1 MSLHP
6 LIGHDGLQSSLSRAL
21 LASTLPQSIIIHGPR
36 GVGKQRLALWLGQL
50 LLCDDTTAQGP
61 CSNCKNCRLSLA
73 LEHPDLHWYFP
84 LSKPKGVRADKLADA
99 LETIRHDTLT
109 EHRKNS
115 LRPSLA
121 SREPHG
127 LYLATA
133 QFLRS
138 QAQKPPAMGSY
149 QVIVIGDAETL
160 VPQESSQEAANA
172 LLKLLEEPPP
182 RTFFALTSSEPGRL
196 LATIRSRAMPLHL
209 PSLSNEQTTRFLME
223 ETGADAVSA
232 ARAAR
237 LGRGSIG
244 RALGF
249 LPDEDGP
256 GPLEILRQQAF
267 RLLAAASDGDAGSI
281 YRRSLEFGP
290 TKSRGLIPL
299 LDLVE
304 NALRD
309 LSAAALS
316 SPEKITNDDTLDFL
330 ERICNDWDIHPVAVT
345 HAFRHVDVARELA
358 SGNVNSQLVV
368 AGLLTGLREA
378 LSGTL

>member
-21 LASTLPQSIIIHGPR
+21 VAGTLPHSIIIRGPR
-36 GVGKQRLALWLGQL
+36 GVGKQRFALWLGQL
-50 LLCDDTTAQGP
+50 LLCDDAAARGP
-61 CSNCKNCRLSLA
+61 CSECKPCKLSLA
-73 LEHPDLHWYFP
+73 LQHPDLHWYFP
-84 LSKPKGVRADKLADA
+84 LSKPKGVSPDKLGDA
-99 LETIRHDTLT
+99 LETARHDTLA

-115 LRPSLA
+115 LWPSLA
-121 SREPHG
+121 SREPSG
-127 LYLATA
+127 LYLAAA
-133 QFLRS
+133 QAVRS
-138 QAQKPPAMGSY
+138 RAQKRPAMGPC

-160 VPQESSQEAANA
+160 VPQESSPESANA
-172 LLKLLEEPPP
+172 LLKLLEEPPE

-209 PSLSNEQTTRFLME
+209 PPLSDEQTTRFLME
-223 ETGADAVSA
+223 EAGADAASA

-237 LGRGSIG
+237 LARGSIG

-249 LPDEDGP
+249 LPAQDGP
-256 GPLEILRQQAF
+256 GPLEVLRQQAF

-304 NALRD
+304 DALRD

-316 SPEKITNDDTLDFL
+316 APEKITNDDTLDFL
-330 ERICNDWDIHPVAVT
+330 ERIRNDWDIHPVAVAR
-345 HAFRHVDVARELA
+345 AFRHVDVARELA
-358 SGNVNSQLVV
+358 AGNVNSQLVV
-368 AGLLTGLREA
+368 AGLLTGVWEELRD
-378 LSGTL
+378 TL

>member
-6 LIGHDGLQSSLSRAL
+6 LIGHDGLQSSLSQAL
-21 LASTLPQSIIIHGPR
+21 LAGTLPQSIIIRGPR

-50 LLCDDTTAQGP
+50 LLCDDATARGP
-61 CSNCKNCRLSLA
+61 CANCKSCRLSLS

-84 LSKPKGVRADKLADA
+84 LSKPKGARADKLSDA
-99 LETIRHDTLT
+99 LEAARQDKLT
-109 EHRKNS
+109 EYRKNS
-115 LRPSLA
+115 LWPSLP
-121 SREPHG
+121 SVEPHG

-133 QFLRS
+133 KSLRS
-138 QAQKPPAMGSY
+138 RAQKPPAMGSH

-160 VPQESSQEAANA
+160 VPQESSQAAANA

-182 RTFFALTSSEPGRL
+182 RTFFVLTSSEPGRL

-209 PSLSNEQTTRFLME
+209 PPLSSERTTRFLIE
-223 ETGADAVSA
+223 EAGADPTSA
-232 ARAAR
+232 AGAAR

-256 GPLEILRQQAF
+256 GPLEVLRQQAF
-267 RLLAAASDGDAGSI
+267 RLLAAASDRDAGSI

-290 TKSRGLIPL
+290 TRSRGLIPL

-304 NALRD
+304 DALRD
-309 LSAAALS
+309 LSAVALS
-316 SPEKITNDDTLDFL
+316 APEKITNDDTLDFL
-330 ERICNDWDIHPVAVT
+330 ERIRNDWDIHPVAVT
-345 HAFRHVDVARELA
+345 HAFRHVDIARELA

-378 LSGTL
+378 FNGTL

>member
-21 LASTLPQSIIIHGPR
+21 AAGTLPQSVILRGPR

-50 LLCDDTTAQGP
+50 LLCEDASSGGP
-61 CSNCKNCRLSLA
+61 CSECKSCRLALA

-84 LSKPKGVRADKLADA
+84 LSKPKGARPDKLGDA
-99 LETIRHDTLT
+99 LEAARHDMLA
-109 EHRKNS
+109 EHRNDP
-115 LRPSLA
+115 LRPSLP
-121 SREPHG
+121 SLEPSG

-133 QFLRS
+133 RS
-138 QAQKPPAMGSY
+138 IRARAQQSPAMGPY
-149 QVIVIGDAETL
+149 QVIVVGDAETL
-160 VPQESSQEAANA
+160 VPQESSQEPANA

-182 RTFFALTSSEPGRL
+182 KTFFVLTSSEPERL
-196 LATIRSRAMPLHL
+196 LPTIRSRAMPLHI
-209 PSLSNEQTTRFLME
+209 PSLSDEQTTRFLIE
-223 ETGADAVSA
+223 KAGADPEGA

-237 LGRGSIG
+237 LARGSIG

-249 LPDEDGP
+249 LPAEDGP
-256 GPLEILRQQAF
+256 GPLELLRQKAF
-267 RLLAAASDGDAGSI
+267 RLLAAASDRDAGSI

-304 NALRD
+304 DALRD
-309 LSAAALS
+309 LSAVVLNA
-316 SPEKITNDDTLDFL
+316 PEKIMNDDTLDFL
-330 ERICNDWDIHPVAVT
+330 ERIRRDWDIHPIAVAN
-345 HAFRHVDVARELA
+345 AFRHVDVARELA

-368 AGLLTGLREA
+368 AGLLTGVREA